1 MSKYNIGDL
10 YNEHTERAII
20 GLLLA
25 DNSKGTKIFN
35 DIKPEDLFDKR
46 LRLIYQV
53 MIELKEQNKPVD
65 VVSVPSL
72 LKFKNSLDIAGGYQ
86 FINELA
92 LSYDTSFNL
101 DYAIKE
107 VIKYSKK
114 RLLLKIAQ
122 DIEQELETE
131 DVDDLA
137 LKLNETSDKILNRTN
152 TTNFQPLMVGGL
164 EVMEQIENLYKK
176 DKHILGCSTGFVSL
190 DNVLNGLCGGRLY
203 ILAARPAVGKS
214 LLSQQIAE
222 AAANDGNQV
231 LFFSL
236 EMGNSEY
243 AQRNMF
249 RTAGINMEMISQGIL
264 SQEQVMDSLS
274 TALGSLPESLYIID
288 DSECNTNTIEKNI
301 IRCKVQ
307 NKSCNLIIIDYLQLM
322 QCADKRKNDRYD
334 IVTYNSNKLKQLA
347 RKYNV
352 PILLLSQLSRQSEV
366 RKDRTPM
373 MSDLRESG
381 AIEQDADSVIFIHR
395 PELYEPDNPKARG
408 LAQIIVAK
416 NRQGRTAV
424 LNWIFNKSSGVKF
437 LE

>member
-1 MSKYNIGDL
+1 MKYSMSEL
-10 YNEHTERAII
+10 YNEHTERMII

-25 DNSKGTKIFN
+25 DSSKGTRIFN
-35 DIKPEDLFDKR
+35 DIKVEALFDKR

-53 MIELKEQNKPVD
+53 MLELKEQDKPID

-72 LKFKNSLDIAGGYQ
+72 LKFKNSLDMAGGYQ

-92 LSYDTSFNL
+92 MSYDTAFNI

-107 VIKYSKK
+107 IIKYSKK
-114 RLLLKIAQ
+114 RLLLKIAK
-122 DIEQELETE
+122 DIEDELESE

-164 EVMEQIENLYKK
+164 EVMEQIETLYKK
-176 DKHILGCSTGFVSL
+176 DKPILGVSTGFSSL

-203 ILAARPAVGKS
+203 ILAARPAQGKS
-214 LLSQQIAE
+214 LLAQQIAE
-222 AAANDGNQV
+222 AAALDNNQV

-249 RTAGINMEMISQGIL
+249 RTAGITMEMISSGIL
-264 SQEQVMDSLS
+264 KQEQVMDSLS
-274 TALGSLPESLYIID
+274 SALGALPDSLYIID
-288 DSECNTNTIEKNI
+288 DAECTTNTIEKNI
-301 IRCKVQ
+301 IRCRVQ
-307 NKSCNLIIIDYLQLM
+307 NKTCDLVIVDYLQLM
-322 QCADKRKNDRYD
+322 QSADKSKKDRYD

-352 PILLLSQLSRQSEV
+352 PILLLSQLSRQSET
-366 RKDRTPM
+366 RQDKTPM

-381 AIEQDADSVIFIHR
+381 AIEQDADSVMFIHR
-395 PELYEPDNPKARG
+395 PEVYEPNNPKARG
-408 LAQIIVAK
+408 LAQVIVAK
-416 NRQGRTAV
+416 NRQGRTAL
-424 LNWIFNKSSGVKF
+424 LNWMFNKSNGVKF